1 MKRWTRLIV
10 SIAVLALL
18 LATIGGAGTVLAKDK
33 DEDVPDPGLPPKGM
47 AVKVFV
53 HPVKGEARG
62 LDREEAP
69 AIIQENPSNDATQ
82 FGYSD
87 ILWQD
92 PSNIRYWVN
101 TNYSTRTSR
110 GLATKAEAVAA
121 INSAFDTW
129 EAAQA
134 TQTDGAR
141 TGPAVVYTNAGAT
154 SATGPK
160 FDGKNVVAW
169 KSLRIGYI
177 AVTYVWYYTATGY
190 IAEFDMLFN
199 NSYAW
204 DYTPPAGIDSDPA
217 TYEDPTNLGPVSTY
231 DLRDIGTHEA
241 GHTLMLDDIYD
252 DNDNVPG
259 EELLTMYGYGSFRE
273 LLKDTLQR
281 GDHLGV
287 CYISP

>member
-1 MKRWTRLIV
+1 MNRWTRLIV

-18 LATIGGAGTVLAKDK
+18 LASIGGASAVFAKDK
-33 DEDVPDPGLPPKGM
+33 DEDVPDPGIPPKGM
-47 AVKVFV
+47 AVKVFK
-53 HPVKGEARG
+53 HPVRGEAKG
-62 LDREEAP
+62 LDRAEAP
-69 AIIQENPSNDATQ
+69 AIVQEDPFNDATQ

-87 ILWQD
+87 IRWQD

-110 GLATKAEAVAA
+110 GLTKAEAVAA
-121 INSAFDTW
+121 IDSAFDTW

-141 TGPAVVYTNAGAT
+141 TGAALVYNNAGAT

-160 FDGKNVVAW
+160 LDGKNVVAW
-169 KSLRIGYI
+169 KSLRSGYI

-204 DYTPPAGIDSDPA
+204 DYTLPVGIDSDPA
-217 TYEDPTNLGPVSTY
+217 TYEDPSNLGPASTF
-231 DLRDIGTHEA
+231 DLRNIGTHEA

-252 DNDNVPG
+252 DNDGVPG
-259 EELLTMYGYGSFRE
+259 EELLTMYGYGSYKE
-273 LLKDTLQR
+273 LLKDTVQR

-287 CYISP
+287 CHIYP